1 MFENYTDRA
10 KKALSKSKEVA
21 RRAGFGEVEA
31 EHLFVALLELGSG
44 IAIDIL
50 HELGI
55 DHEDLLEEL
64 KDRMESN
71 VGTAGKMQP
80 DFSPR
85 LKRILSI
92 AEKSARELGHN
103 YVGTEHLLI
112 ALADEGE
119 GPVTEIF
126 DDHGVS
132 GQEVKKLL
140 MEILGDEYGFEYG
153 FVVPS
158 SQEEGQEQS
167 KSKAGQKQ
175 GGQTPTLE
183 AFARDLTE
191 MARNDELDPVIGRE
205 DEIERVTQILSRRKK
220 NNPVLIGEPGVGKTA
235 IVEGL
240 AQKIDSV
247 DVPEAL
253 YGKKVLA
260 LDLASV
266 VAGTKYRGEFEQRMK
281 KIIEEIQGSD
291 DIIIFIDEL
300 HSLVGAGSAE
310 GAIDAANIL
319 KPALARGELQVIG
332 ATTLDEY
339 RQHIEQD
346 SALERRF
353 QTIHVDEP
361 SEEETIEILAGLR
374 DRYETHHNVTY
385 THEAFEA
392 AARLSHRYLSESF
405 LPDIAIDLID
415 EAGSRAKLN
424 TSKPPQEI
432 RDLEQQLEEVQKE
445 KGDAVASQEF
455 EKAADLRD
463 QERQLKDELEEV
475 KSNWREEQGD
485 DRPEVTEEAVAELV
499 SDISGIPVF
508 KLTEEE
514 QEKLLRME
522 EKIHER
528 LVNQDQAVE
537 AVSRAIRR
545 ARTGLKDP
553 NRPMGGFMFLGPTGV
568 GKTECAKALAEL
580 LFGDE
585 EHMIRV
591 DMSEFMEKHTVSR
604 LVGAPPGYVGY
615 DEGGQLTEQVRRNP
629 YSVILLDEIE
639 KAHNDVF
646 NILLQI
652 LEDGVLS
659 DHIGHDVDFTNTI
672 IIMTSNVGARE
683 ITQAGEMGFQTG
695 EDEAMEYEEIKDR
708 VMTELKR
715 QFNPEFINRL
725 DEVIVFQALDKED
738 LRGIVDLMLEDV
750 SERLAEKGINIHVT
764 QPAKDHLIDKGYDPD
779 YGARPLRRTIQ
790 RKIEDTLAE
799 SILSDEFEEGS
810 NLRISFRDG
819 ELDFTE
825 DDSIVD
831 EDAGDEDESEDEEEA
846 LEAGTSAD

>member
-10 KKALSKSKEVA
+10 KKALKKSKEVA
-21 RRAGFGEVEA
+21 RRHGFGEVES
-31 EHLFVALLELGSG
+31 EHLFVSLLELGSG

-50 HELGI
+50 DELGI
-55 DHEDLLEEL
+55 DHEDLLQELEEQ
-64 KDRMESN
+64 MEDN
-71 VGTAGKMQP
+71 VGTSGNMQP

-85 LKRILSI
+85 LKRILSL
-92 AEKSARELGHN
+92 AERSARELGHN

-119 GPVTEIF
+119 GPVTEF
-126 DDHGVS
+126 FEDQGVS
-132 GQEVKKLL
+132 GREIKKLL

-158 SQEEGQEQS
+158 SEEEGKS
-167 KSKAGQKQ
+167 KSKAGQKNS
-175 GGQTPTLE
+175 GQTPTLE

-191 MARNDELDPVIGRE
+191 LAREDDLDPVIGRN
-205 DEIERVTQILSRRKK
+205 DEIERVIQILSRRKK

-240 AQKIDSV
+240 AQRIVSV

-253 YGKKVLA
+253 YGKRVLA
-260 LDLASV
+260 LDLASI

-281 KIIEEIQGSD
+281 KIIEEIQDSD

-319 KPALARGELQVIG
+319 KPALARGEIQCIG

-339 RQHIEQD
+339 RQYIEKD

-353 QTIHVDEP
+353 KIINVEEP
-361 SEEETIEILAGLR
+361 SVDQTIEILKGLR
-374 DRYETHHNVTY
+374 YQYENHHMVDISD
-385 THEAFEA
+385 EALEA
-392 AARLSHRYLSESF
+392 AAQLSHRYLSDNF
-405 LPDIAIDLID
+405 LPDIAIDVVD

-424 TSKPPQEI
+424 TSMPPKDI
-432 RDLEQQLEEVQKE
+432 RDLERELEEVQQE

-455 EKAADLRD
+455 ERAADLRD
-463 QERQLKDELEEV
+463 QERKLKNELEEV
-475 KSNWREEQGD
+475 KAEWKEEQGD
-485 DRPEVTEEAVAELV
+485 ERAVVEEEDVASLV

-508 KLTEEE
+508 KLTEKE

-522 EKIHER
+522 EEIHER
-528 LVNQDQAVE
+528 LVNQDKAVE

-553 NRPMGGFMFLGPTGV
+553 SRPMGAFMFLGPTGV

-585 EHMIRV
+585 EQMIRV

-604 LVGAPPGYVGY
+604 LVGAPPGYVGF

-629 YSVILLDEIE
+629 YSVILLDEVE
-639 KAHNDVF
+639 KAHNDVY

-652 LEDGVLS
+652 FEDGVLS
-659 DHIGHDVDFTNTI
+659 DHIGHTVDFKNTI

-683 ITQAGEMGFQTG
+683 ITQAGEMGFRTDDNEPLDY
-695 EDEAMEYEEIKDR
+695 EDIKDR
-708 VMTELKR
+708 AMTELKR
-715 QFNPEFINRL
+715 RFNPEFINRL
-725 DEVIVFQALDKED
+725 DEIIVFEALEKDH
-738 LRGIVDLMLEDV
+738 LRQIIDLMLVEV
-750 SERLAEKGINIHVT
+750 EERLSKKGLQLHVT
-764 QPAKDHLIDKGYDPD
+764 KPAKDFLIDKGYDPD

-790 RKIEDTLAE
+790 RRIEDSLAE
-799 SILSDEFEEGS
+799 GLLHGKFSEGS
-810 NLRISFRDG
+810 EVHVSYRDG
-819 ELDFTE
+819 ELKFSE
-825 DDSIVD
+825 EEI
-831 EDAGDEDESEDEEEA
+831 EEDEEESGDDSSQETGEEPV
-846 LEAGTSAD
+846 EAGSSSE

>member
-55 DHEDLLEEL
+55 DHEDLLQDL
-64 KDRMESN
+64 KERMESN

-80 DFSPR
+80 DFSQR

-126 DDHGVS
+126 ADHDVS

-158 SQEEGQEQS
+158 SQEGGEKS
-167 KSKAGQKQ
+167 KSKAGQQSGSGK
-175 GGQTPTLE
+175 TPTLE

-191 MARNDELDPVIGRE
+191 LAHKDELDPVIGRE
-205 DEIERVTQILSRRKK
+205 KEIERVTQILSRRKK
-220 NNPVLIGEPGVGKTA
+220 NNPVLIGDPGVGKTA

-247 DVPEAL
+247 DVPESL
-253 YGKKVLA
+253 YGKRVLA
-260 LDLASV
+260 LDLASI

-353 QTIHVDEP
+353 QIIHVDEP
-361 SEEETIEILAGLR
+361 SVEDTFEILKGLQT
-374 DRYETHHNVTY
+374 RYENHHNVVY
-385 THEAFEA
+385 TDEALEA
-392 AARLSHRYLSESF
+392 SAQLSHRYLSESF
-405 LPDIAIDLID
+405 LPDIAIDLVD
-415 EAGSRAKLN
+415 ESGSRAKLN
-424 TSKPPQEI
+424 TSKPPEEI
-432 RDLEQQLEEVQKE
+432 RELEKKLEEVSKE
-445 KGDAVASQEF
+445 KQSAVGSQEF

-463 QERQLKDELEEV
+463 KERQIKEELDDV
-475 KSNWREEQGD
+475 KSAWLEEQGD
-485 DRPEVTEEAVAELV
+485 DAPEIGERDVAQLV

-508 KLTEEE
+508 KLTEKE
-514 QEKLLRME
+514 QEKLLRLE
-522 EKIHER
+522 EDIHER

-553 NRPMGGFMFLGPTGV
+553 NRPMGSFMFLGPTGV
-568 GKTECAKALAEL
+568 GKTECAKALAEN

-585 EHMIRV
+585 EHMVRV

-639 KAHNDVF
+639 KAHTDVY

-652 LEDGVLS
+652 FEDGVLS
-659 DHIGHDVDFTNTI
+659 DHIGHSVDFTNTI
-672 IIMTSNVGARE
+672 IIMTSNVGARQ
-683 ITQAGEMGFQTG
+683 ITQAGEMGFQVG
-695 EDEAMEYEEIKDR
+695 EEEPLEYDEIKDR

-725 DEVIVFQALDKED
+725 DEAIVFQALTKEN
-738 LRGIVDLMLEDV
+738 LHGIVDLMLEEV
-750 SERLAEKGINIHVT
+750 EERLADSGLHIHVT
-764 QPAKDHLIDKGYDPD
+764 RPAKEYLIDKGYDPD

-799 SILSDEFEEGS
+799 SLLTEEFEEGTHI
-810 NLRISFRDG
+810 RVAFRDG
-819 ELDFTE
+819 ELEFTQDE
-825 DDSIVD
+825 SLAEDAEEDADDS
-831 EDAGDEDESEDEEEA
+831 EEEK
-846 LEAGTSAD
+846 LEAGTTVEG